1 MNETLKQ
8 NRLLTEHGDD
18 RLFPNPLDDKD
29 NGSDLQKNVSN
40 FGLDGHEEIS
50 DERSALYTLER
61 NHINSQKAI
70 SLPSS
75 PHEYRSQTSK
85 RSGPSG
91 FVANDQLVSTWN
103 KVLESPLFHNNPPL
117 PFQEWHIDFSE
128 LTVGTRVGIGKHT
141 MMYGFLDC
149 NLSFKLP
156 YTAGQ

>member
-50 DERSALYTLER
+50 DGRSALYTLER
-61 NHINSQKAI
+61 NHINSQK
-70 SLPSS
+70 
-75 PHEYRSQTSK
+75 
-85 RSGPSG
+85 
-91 FVANDQLVSTWN
+91 
-103 KVLESPLFHNNPPL
+103 
-117 PFQEWHIDFSE
+117 EWHIDFSE